1 VEFEEEMTSRR
12 GDPIRA
18 LVSGASRSTD
28 CTGRESDGRVGNPF
42 GTLQEFRR
50 EPSGQEGG
58 DMGENVSGRLVVS
71 DGESVQSML
80 PADRR
85 AEADRRLRT
94 GPGERTVLTDEHH
107 RDVLGNDMSEE
118 QLADTLARVGSD
130 SMRFFT
136 DVVSWGA
143 GPRPPITYVRLRDD
157 RAVPWEDQ
165 EEMIRR
171 LGPEVSVEEIAAGH
185 EVMITQPAA
194 LADLLNP
201 LLSASADGVR

>member
-1 VEFEEEMTSRR
+1 MFPDEVTIEASADSAVADIDAAGFDEVVLVGHSLGGATLPAIARRLGSRV
-12 GDPIRA
+12 A
-18 LVSGASRSTD
+18 HLV
-28 CTGRESDGRVGNPF
+28 F
-42 GTLQEFRR
+42 
-50 EPSGQEGG
+50 
-58 DMGENVSGRLVVS
+58 VSCLVVS

-80 PADRR
+80 PADHR

-143 GPRPPITYVRLRDD
+143 GPRPATTYVRLRYD
-157 RAVPWEDQ
+157 RAVPWDDQ

-171 LGPEVSVEEIAAGH
+171 LGPGVSVQEIAAGH

-201 LLSASADGVR
+201 LLSESAQGVR